1 MRVRVLALTFA
12 VLAASAVVGHGLGAG
27 SYPEGSV
34 DGPLGTNVA
43 LSATI
48 QIVWTMKMDSASIEA
63 AFVLTDGGVWMW
75 DATAFDWFH
84 SGAPPWYSRASP
96 RSLYP
101 AATGLYAVVAA
112 TAREA
117 SGAYL
122 LDQDR
127 DGVGGEPTED
137 FLAWTFRT
145 ENGTP
150 PRVTGTNPTGG
161 DPRVAVG
168 ANLTMEFDEPMDSAS
183 VEAALHVSPETNG
196 TIRWNTTRTSL
207 TLDPALNL
215 FYGTTYAVRLAGN
228 AAKDENANAL
238 DGNGDGIGGDDFA
251 FNFTTEPDVAPPRV
265 ASTVPAAGATNVSGT
280 GNFVLRLTEA
290 MDRASVEAAF
300 SYTDG
305 TASWDRDDGEF
316 SWSAAVFPDDTLV
329 FNPFANL
336 PFSANITA
344 TLNGSGARDRAGFLL
359 DGDGDGTAEGA
370 PTDDVTWSFAT
381 EAADR
386 TPPSV
391 LAVSPAHEASDVLET
406 VSIGLTFIEAMER
419 TTVEDAFAMRD
430 LQRTW
435 TKADGLFTWS
445 RGDDRVS
452 YTPSM
457 TLSFDDLY
465 SLAVGPNATDLAGN
479 PLAPPFASTFRTRPE
494 PDTIP
499 PAVVSTFPL
508 DGSRDVP
515 REVRVSVT
523 FSDAMDRE
531 RTEGSITLVRLT
543 GDATPIPLTDFAWDA
558 GDSTVSFRALSA
570 LDWEVGH
577 QVTVGPAA
585 KDDAGNLLAEAFSFS
600 FTATAWWGRVIG
612 RVLDAEGPLS
622 GATVRLGDSTTETT
636 ENGSFS
642 FPTALAGTYE
652 LLVSKAGYETARRTV
667 TLSHRVAGPDF
678 AMIDLGEIRM
688 EAAEEFP
695 AVALASG
702 LVALAAGAI
711 VLAVVRRR
719 LRPLPIESLEE
730 DVEDLE
736 GEYEKRET

>member
-12 VLAASAVVGHGLGAG
+12 VLAASAVVSHGRGEGL
-27 SYPEGSV
+27 YPEGTA
-34 DGPLGTNVA
+34 DGPLGANVA
-43 LSATI
+43 LDAAIRIT
-48 QIVWTMKMDSASIEA
+48 WTMEMNSASVEA
-63 AFVLTDGGVWMW
+63 AFVLTDCGVWMW
-75 DATAFDWFH
+75 DASAFDWFH
-84 SGAPPWYSRASP
+84 SAAPPWSSRASP
-96 RSLYP
+96 RSPYP
-101 AATGLYAVVAA
+101 AETNLCVVVAP

-117 SGAYL
+117 SGAYA

-127 DGVGGEPTED
+127 DGTGGEPTD
-137 FLAWTFRT
+137 ALAWTFRT

-150 PRVTGTNPTGG
+150 PRVLATAPSGS
-161 DPRVAVG
+161 DPRVGVA
-168 ANLTMEFDEPMDSAS
+168 ANVTIAFDEPMDAAS
-183 VEAALHVSPETNG
+183 VEAGLRLSPETTG
-196 TIRWNTTRTSL
+196 TVRWNVTRTGV
-207 TLDPALNL
+207 TFDPALNL
-215 FYGTTYAVRLAGN
+215 FYGTTYEVRLLGN
-228 AAKDENANAL
+228 AAKDENGHAL
-238 DGNGDGIGGDDFA
+238 DGDGDGVGGDDFA
-251 FNFTTEPDVAPPRV
+251 FNFTTEPDVSPPRV
-265 ASTVPAAGATNVSGT
+265 LSTFPLDGATAASAT
-280 GNFVLRLTEA
+280 ASFVVRFEES
-290 MDRASVEAAF
+290 MDRAFSEAAF

-316 SWSAAVFPDDTLV
+316 SWSGAVFPDDILV

-344 TLNGSGARDRAGFLL
+344 TLNGSAARDRAGFLL
-359 DGDGDGTAEGA
+359 DGNGDGTAEGA
-370 PTDDVTWSFAT
+370 PTDDVTWSFAM

-406 VSIGLTFIEAMER
+406 VSIGLTFTEAMDR
-419 TTVEDAFAMRD
+419 TSVEDAFAMRD

-465 SLAVGPNATDLAGN
+465 SLAIGPNATDLAGN

-508 DGSRDVP
+508 DGARDVP

-523 FSDAMDRE
+523 FSDAMDRA
-531 RTEGSITLVRLT
+531 RTEGSITLVRRT

-558 GDSTVSFRALSA
+558 GDSTVSFLALSA

-577 QVTVGPAA
+577 RVTVGPAA

-612 RVLDAEGPLS
+612 RVVDAEGPLS
-622 GATVRLGDSTTETT
+622 GATVRLGDSTTQTT

-642 FPTALAGTYE
+642 FPTAVAGTYE

-678 AMIDLGEIRM
+678 ARIDLGEIRM
-688 EAAEEFP
+688 EPAEEFP

-711 VLAVVRRR
+711 VLAVLRRR

-736 GEYEKRET
+736 EEYEKREA